1 MKTPEN
7 ALALSHVRAEVGRDD
22 SDHPTLVVSDGK
34 TEFVLSSSEDDR
46 EDLAGARRIIDGI
59 WDYQQET
66 VARREAVMRANRLA
80 ERRGVEGLVTV
91 DVTEARLE
99 ATAGNSGP

>member
-1 MKTPEN
+1 MKAAGN
-7 ALALSHVRAEVGRDD
+7 ALALCHVRAEVGRDD
-22 SDHPTLVVSDGK
+22 NDQPILVVSDGE
-34 TEFVLSSSEDDR
+34 TEFVLSSSDDDR

-59 WDYQQET
+59 WDYQQAI

-80 ERRGVEGLVTV
+80 ERHGVERP
-91 DVTEARLE
+91 VTEARLE